1 MFEFAHWVLTHQF
14 MAQFLQDFYN
24 SSVKMPKPFLVRG
37 QIKEEVEGTTREPI
51 TNGKI
56 FKSADSAVYISSNH
70 YCLLKTKIQWLINF
84 CVC

>member
-1 MFEFAHWVLTHQF
+1 
-14 MAQFLQDFYN
+14 
-24 SSVKMPKPFLVRG
+24 MPKPFLVKG

-84 CVC
+84 CFC